1 MKRKEYRRMEAIAR
15 ELLNAPTAE
24 SIERMEKNK
33 ERAFQIYM
41 QRQQAE
47 EAAKQEKA
55 SRKQSAK
62 RGLRPGLVTA
72 LAVALALLFV
82 PMLMDMLF
90 PVRDSIAS
98 EGWKRTL
105 IIWVNDTFHT
115 KIQVPESLH
124 DEGGLA
130 DMKPAEI
137 KEFTSL
143 SEAAAFCN
151 GKLLTIDE
159 EKTGYKLKSVEIEC
173 VGEEIYRITQLFQK
187 NQQSFSI
194 VQKTSL
200 DYLLS
205 APNAETTIV
214 NCPVGDIV
222 VWQGS
227 DEVKGVIIADEWHVK
242 LISNCPLE
250 ETSRVFATLQY
261 IREHIPLQ

>member
-173 VGEEIYRITQLFQK
+173 VEEGIYQIS
-187 NQQSFSI
+187 QSFQCGDNEI
-194 VQKTSL
+194 VINQKTAL

-205 APNAETTIV
+205 APSTDTVCVSCA
-214 NCPVGDIV
+214 VGDIIA
-222 VWQGS
+222 WERNNKIQ
-227 DEVKGVIIADEWHVK
+227 GVIIAGDWLVK
-242 LISNCPLE
+242 LTAECSLE
-250 ETSRVFATLQY
+250 ETVRVYKTLHY
-261 IREHIPLQ
+261 IRGQKPLE

>member
-173 VGEEIYRITQLFQK
+173 VGEGIYRIKQNFGDNGNK
-187 NQQSFSI
+187 IVI
-194 VQKTSL
+194 VQKTAL
-200 DYLLS
+200 DYMMA
-205 APNAETTIV
+205 APSAETV
-214 NCPVGDIV
+214 SVSCPVGEIV
-222 VWQGS
+222 VLQRN
-227 DEVKGVIIADEWHVK
+227 DKTQGVIVADEWQVNITVDGSLADVK
-242 LISNCPLE
+242 DIFE
-250 ETSRVFATLQY
+250 TLQY
-261 IREHIPLQ
+261 VREHIPLS